1 MHGIMEM
8 RGKTKEV
15 TELTVNQNTQL
26 SNTTSSNWTLPP
38 TPKRDG
44 NVL

>member
-15 TELTVNQNTQL
+15 TELTVNQNIQTSNPAL
-26 SNTTSSNWTLPP
+26 SS
-38 TPKRDG
+38 KRPII
-44 NVL
+44 